1 MRGNQWHA
9 RQSAVLSGH
18 QRPSAAISGTHLR
31 GLGSAAISGHQRP
44 SAAISGTHLRGLG
57 QNFKQG
63 EEEEVEGECD
73 LVCGEGDGA

>member
-1 MRGNQWHA
+1 VA
-9 RQSAVLSGH
+9 C
-18 QRPSAAISGTHLR
+18 AAIGC
-31 GLGSAAISGHQRP
+31 AQRP

-73 LVCGEGDGA
+73 LMCGEWDGA

>member
-31 GLGSAAISGHQRP
+31 GLGSVIISGHQWSSVVISGHQRP
-44 SAAISGTHLRGLG
+44 SAVRTCAVWDRTSNSGR
-57 QNFKQG
+57 KKK
-63 EEEEVEGECD
+63 
-73 LVCGEGDGA
+73 